1 MNARDFERRFLD
13 LVFRTN
19 LRLTPHV
26 VAYRLGLPFAETKE
40 QLDRLAKSGV
50 AEVEVDAAGV
60 LYYEIPGVERPSRD
74 LDAEPPRAPKPAPP
88 KAERQA
94 YGQYFSGPAAYSPPP
109 KPVYVSAPRRSS
121 PWMWLPMMV
130 LGGFLGLHALFAM
143 LFFFQDIAGLAF
155 FFFLGFVVVRAFRGR
170 CGTGET
176 QRGYACRGRGSYRDR
191 LF

>member
-1 MNARDFERRFLD
+1 VNAREFERRFLD

-40 QLDRLAKSGV
+40 QLDRLAKAGV

-60 LYYEIPGVERPSRD
+60 LYYEVPGVERPSRD
-74 LDAEPPRAPKPAPP
+74 LDAEPPPAPKPPPP
-88 KAERQA
+88 KSERQA
-94 YGQYFSGPAAYSPPP
+94 YGQYFTGPAAYPPPP
-109 KPVYVSAPRRSS
+109 KPVYVSAPRQTS
-121 PWMWLPMMV
+121 PWMWLPLMV
-130 LGGFLGLHALFAM
+130 LGGYLGLHALFAM
-143 LFFFQDIAGLAF
+143 IFFFQDIAGLAF

-170 CGTGET
+170 SCAGGS
-176 QRGYACRGRGSYRDR
+176 QGGYSCRGRGSYRDR